1 MIWLYHLQQRLSI
14 TRQEGLAIL
23 TLTLL
28 FITGLTVRHVQ
39 EQQLP
44 PLAVE
49 PLVAQPVS
57 DTAGSASPASPPSP
71 SADNPLD
78 LNAASLEAL
87 QTLPGIGPALA
98 ERIDRY
104 RSTQRPFQN
113 VRELRR
119 VRGIGRKTMQKLR
132 PLVDV
137 SPPSES
143 TD

>member
-39 EQQLP
+39 EQQTP
-44 PLAVE
+44 PLEVE
-49 PLVAQPVS
+49 PLVAEPTS
-57 DTAGSASPASPPSP
+57 DTARSESPSP
-71 SADNPLD
+71 SSSPSAENPLN
-78 LNAASLEAL
+78 LNDASLGTL
-87 QTLPGIGPALA
+87 RTLPGIGPALA
-98 ERIDRY
+98 KRIDRY

-119 VRGIGRKTMQKLR
+119 VRGIGRKTMEKLR

-137 SPPSES
+137 SPPSEP